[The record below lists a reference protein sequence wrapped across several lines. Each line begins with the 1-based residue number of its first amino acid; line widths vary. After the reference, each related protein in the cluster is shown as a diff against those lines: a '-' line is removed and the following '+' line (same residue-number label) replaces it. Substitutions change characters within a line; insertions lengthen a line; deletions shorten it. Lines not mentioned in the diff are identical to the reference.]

1 MKSHENELV
10 KCVGTLVF
18 SVYNSEICTLKLYIT
33 CPMSFSLTSRLLKK
47 PTEEEHTD
55 SERWRSYHRMPA
67 ARVPQSFVLLEER
80 QWLPERQQEVRVS
93 RLVTNERCE
102 MSHLHSCCPQSF
114 WVCLQ
119 AIHTGRFLACTV
131 IVFNLLLHLC
141 YNTQ

>member
-1 MKSHENELV
+1 MYPKIAYH
-10 KCVGTLVF
+10 
-18 SVYNSEICTLKLYIT
+18 
-33 CPMSFSLTSRLLKK
+33 MSFSLTSRLLKK

-55 SERWRSYHRMPA
+55 PERRRSYHRMPA

-80 QWLPERQQEVRVS
+80 QRLSERQQEVRVS

-114 WVCLQ
+114 RVCLHRSSSGLWGNVFE
-119 AIHTGRFLACTV
+119 AIHTGRFLACICPV
-131 IVFNLLLHLC
+131 IVFKLLLHLC